1 MEKVMTIKQA
11 LEGIRNADSLNH
23 ERWIMLSLALQFMVE
38 QLGCELDKNMSNNY
52 ELDKDMSKNSK
63 NWVKRSD
70 SAEDPELP
78 IFGDLAIVGSVDSNG
93 DEEWFYANGK
103 KRIVNSNNVTAEDI
117 FKAHLFKPCTEKEA
131 QDCLATYNIKTKEK

>member
-38 QLGCELDKNMSNNY
+38 QLGCK
-52 ELDKDMSKNSK
+52 LDKDMSKNSK

-78 IFGDLAIVGSVDSNG
+78 IFGDLAIVGSIDSNG
-93 DEEWFYANGK
+93 DEEWFYTNGK

-117 FKAHLFKPCTEKEA
+117 FKAHLFKPCTKKEA
-131 QDCLATYNIKTKEK
+131 QDCLATYNINTKDK

>member
-38 QLGCELDKNMSNNY
+38 QLGCK
-52 ELDKDMSKNSK
+52 LDKDMSKNSK

-70 SAEDPELP
+70 SAEDRTFPYLVILP
-78 IFGDLAIVGSVDSNG
+78 
-93 DEEWFYANGK
+93 
-103 KRIVNSNNVTAEDI
+103 
-117 FKAHLFKPCTEKEA
+117 
-131 QDCLATYNIKTKEK
+131 